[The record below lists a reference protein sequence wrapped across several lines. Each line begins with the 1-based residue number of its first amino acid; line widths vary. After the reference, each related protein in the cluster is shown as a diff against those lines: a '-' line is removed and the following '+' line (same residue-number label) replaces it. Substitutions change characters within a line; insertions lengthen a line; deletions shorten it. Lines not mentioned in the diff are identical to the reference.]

1 MRSELRRNLQ
11 GVVIAGSDALV
22 VVYGQDVR
30 EGRTQLRIAGPG
42 RRRSVGRDIGRNPR
56 ISRANVVDGCSRAGN
71 QLSLESKIPLIGIPD
86 LEVWVRIGINVQR
99 RKRR

>member
-1 MRSELRRNLQ
+1 MRSELRRDLQ
-11 GVVIAGSDALV
+11 GVVIAGSDALAV
-22 VVYGQDVR
+22 CGWSAVR
-30 EGRTQLRIAGPG
+30 GGRTQLRSAGPG
-42 RRRSVGRDIGRNPR
+42 CRRSVGRDIGRNPR
-56 ISRANVVDGCSRAGN
+56 ISRAHVIDGCSRAGN